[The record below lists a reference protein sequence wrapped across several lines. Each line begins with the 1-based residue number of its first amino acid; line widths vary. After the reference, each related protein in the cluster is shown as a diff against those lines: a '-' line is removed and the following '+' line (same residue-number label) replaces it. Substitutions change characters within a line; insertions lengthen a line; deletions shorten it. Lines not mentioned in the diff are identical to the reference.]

1 MIRWPLAGL
10 AGASL
15 ALLLF
20 WGLALLVAPP
30 EAEVEMR
37 ETTMTMR
44 LSAATESP
52 AEPAAAPAPA
62 PSAPPTPAPAPPSP
76 PPPAPLPASPLTLP
90 EPPADPLPERPE
102 AVAEPDSALPE
113 LTEAAPTP
121 EPRPD
126 PAPDLPPEPTPS
138 PEPASSSATSPEAT
152 ATPSSAASGQEAPS
166 ANDGGR
172 QAVQDVGQAT
182 PTRRV
187 PPSYPRRAQRRGL
200 EGHVVVEFLIRP
212 DGRVKAGSVRVVEAR
227 PRRVFD
233 EAATRAVADWR
244 FEADGRLRRA
254 RQRLEFQLR

>member
-10 AGASL
+10 AGAAL

-30 EAEVEMR
+30 EADVEVR
-37 ETTMTMR
+37 ETPMTMR
-44 LSAATESP
+44 LAAATEP
-52 AEPAAAPAPA
+52 PTEPAAAPSPA
-62 PSAPPTPAPAPPSP
+62 PSAPPALPPAPPSP
-76 PPPAPLPASPLTLP
+76 PPPAPLPDSTLSLP
-90 EPPADPLPERPE
+90 EPPADPSPARPE
-102 AVAEPDSALPE
+102 EVAELDTALPE

-121 EPRPD
+121 EP
-126 PAPDLPPEPTPS
+126 PPEPQPEPSPS
-138 PEPASSSATSPEAT
+138 PEPANPSAT
-152 ATPSSAASGQEAPS
+152 ATEVAASSQAAASGQGAPS
-166 ANDGGR
+166 DGG
-172 QAVQDVGQAT
+172 QAHQTVQDVGQAT

>member
-1 MIRWPLAGL
+1 MIRWPLASL

-30 EAEVEMR
+30 EADVEVR
-37 ETTMTMR
+37 ETAVTMR
-44 LSAATESP
+44 LVAA
-52 AEPAAAPAPA
+52 AEQPTQAPAAPSVAHVPSAPPAPRPVPPSPPAPA
-62 PSAPPTPAPAPPSP
+62 PLPGSALS
-76 PPPAPLPASPLTLP
+76 LPEATLP
-90 EPPADPLPERPE
+90 EPPPPQPEE
-102 AVAEPDSALPE
+102 VAELDTALPE
-113 LTEAAPTP
+113 LTEAAPDP
-121 EPRPD
+121 EP
-126 PAPDLPPEPTPS
+126 APS
-138 PEPASSSATSPEAT
+138 PESASPPATPEAA
-152 ATPSSAASGQEAPS
+152 ATPRPAASGQGAPR
-166 ANDGGR
+166 ADGQAR
-172 QAVQDVGQAT
+172 QTVQDVGQAT

-212 DGRVKAGSVRVVEAR
+212 DGRVKACSVRVVEAR

-244 FEADGRLRRA
+244 FEADVRLRRA

>member
-1 MIRWPLAGL
+1 MIRWPLAAL

-30 EAEVEMR
+30 EADIERREMV
-37 ETTMTMR
+37 MTMSMADAMER
-44 LSAATESP
+44 P
-52 AEPAAAPAPA
+52 AEAAEAPAAAPPVSA
-62 PSAPPTPAPAPPSP
+62 PSAPRPAPPTP
-76 PPPAPLPASPLTLP
+76 PPPAPMPDSTLSLP
-90 EPPADPLPERPE
+90 EPMLAGPPSVQPEE
-102 AVAEPDSALPE
+102 IAELDTALPE
-113 LTEAAPTP
+113 LTEAAP
-121 EPRPD
+121 EP
-126 PAPDLPPEPTPS
+126 PPEPTPEPE
-138 PEPASSSATSPEAT
+138 PEPAPSTAPPSPAPSANEAS
-152 ATPSSAASGQEAPS
+152 AQAAASGQGTPS
-166 ANDGGR
+166 ADGEAR

-212 DGRVKAGSVRVVEAR
+212 DGRVKSGSVQVVEAR

-244 FEADGRLRRA
+244 FAADGRLRRA

>member
-1 MIRWPLAGL
+1 MIRWPLAGI

-30 EAEVEMR
+30 EAAVEVR
-37 ETTMTMR
+37 ETAMTMR
-44 LSAATESP
+44 LAAATEQP
-52 AEPAAAPAPA
+52 AEPAAAPV
-62 PSAPPTPAPAPPSP
+62 PSAPPTPSPAPPSP
-76 PPPAPLPASPLTLP
+76 PPPAPLPDSPLSLP
-90 EPPADPLPERPE
+90 EPPADPLPVRPE
-102 AVAEPDSALPE
+102 AVAELDTALPE

-121 EPRPD
+121 EPP
-126 PAPDLPPEPTPS
+126 PEPQPEPPEPTPEPTS
-138 PEPASSSATSPEAT
+138 PPATSPEAA
-152 ATPSSAASGQEAPS
+152 ATPSSAAAGQEAPS
-166 ANDGGR
+166 ADGGAS

-212 DGRVKAGSVRVVEAR
+212 DGEVKAGSVRVVEAR

>member
-20 WGLALLVAPP
+20 WGLALLVVPP
-30 EAEVEMR
+30 EAEIEVR
-37 ETTMTMR
+37 ETAMTMR
-44 LSAATESP
+44 LAAAPEPVT
-52 AEPAAAPAPA
+52 APAAAPAPA
-62 PSAPPTPAPAPPSP
+62 PSAPSAPRPVPPSP
-76 PPPAPLPASPLTLP
+76 PPPAPLPDSTLSLP
-90 EPPADPLPERPE
+90 EPPVDPPPVRPE
-102 AVAEPDSALPE
+102 EVAELDAALPE
-113 LTEAAPTP
+113 LTEAAPMP
-121 EPRPD
+121 EPEPE
-126 PAPDLPPEPTPS
+126 PARKPEPESEPTPS
-138 PEPASSSATSPEAT
+138 ATAPEAAAT
-152 ATPSSAASGQEAPS
+152 APEAAATEPPAASGQGS
-166 ANDGGR
+166 

-212 DGRVKAGSVRVVEAR
+212 DGRVKSGSVRVVEAR
-227 PRRVFD
+227 PRHVFD

>member
-30 EAEVEMR
+30 EAEVEVR
-37 ETTMTMR
+37 ETAMTMR
-44 LSAATESP
+44 LAAATEP
-52 AEPAAAPAPA
+52 VAEPAAAPAPA
-62 PSAPPTPAPAPPSP
+62 PSAPSAPRPVPPSP
-76 PPPAPLPASPLTLP
+76 PPPAPLPDSTLSLP
-90 EPPADPLPERPE
+90 EPPVDPPPVRPE
-102 AVAEPDSALPE
+102 EVAELDTALPE
-113 LTEAAPTP
+113 LIEATPTP
-121 EPRPD
+121 E
-126 PAPDLPPEPTPS
+126 PEPTPS
-138 PEPASSSATSPEAT
+138 PEPASPSATALEAA
-152 ATPSSAASGQEAPS
+152 ATQPAASGQGAPG
-166 ANDGGR
+166 ADGQAR
-172 QAVQDVGQAT
+172 QTVQDVGQAT

-212 DGRVKAGSVRVVEAR
+212 DGRVKSGSVRVVEAR